1 MPPTKPTFFELPTS
15 AASAPTRNEPS
26 SSLNL
31 SAAMFGGGGM
41 TLPSLSVASE

>member
-1 MPPTKPTFFELPTS
+1 MPPTNPTFFESPTS

-31 SAAMFGGGGM
+31 IAATFGGGGIG
-41 TLPSLSVASE
+41 LPALSVDME